1 MTTTNPDSGLTQANA
16 PLLVSVNQPLSGRIS
31 EQYESCPKSQT
42 LVLHARVVSGN
53 GGGPDKTILN
63 SPRHLKRLGF
73 RSACLYLRDPNDSG
87 FEVLRQRASESKA
100 ELVEV
105 DDFGILDWKIVSR
118 AREQVRRLK
127 PDIWHGHDYK
137 SNLLGL
143 LLSREHPMKL
153 VTTVHGWVQKT
164 WKTPLYYA
172 IDRRCLPRYDQ
183 VICVSQDLFSDCQ
196 RLGVAPEKLSL
207 INNAI
212 ALEDYAPS
220 LTTDVAKRKLGIATD
235 RRLLVGVGRLSAE
248 KGFDL
253 LIKAVANLNRA
264 GRDVPLAIAGDGDA
278 RESLQEL
285 ISQLDCGDK
294 VKLLGFVKDTQLV
307 YQAADMFVLSSY
319 REGLPNVV
327 LEAMASGVPV
337 LSTNIAGM
345 PTLVEDGVNG
355 KLIEPGSVE
364 ALQNSI
370 DELLDDEP
378 QKKRFVEA
386 AYQTIQDRFDFGK
399 RMDKVLEIY
408 QRLGDWSKLE
418 TIDPVST
425 IDSLIGEIESAN
437 EPNQAIQVHVEPW
450 SGELPGP
457 NETAW
462 PRLPGHQA
470 AWVNAISKGLGHKAF
485 LIHARS
491 AGRIVGVLPLSLVA
505 GPIFGKFLVSLPY
518 INTGGVW
525 ARDEGVAR
533 KLIDAACE
541 LADEL
546 DVKQLELRHELSI
559 AHEKLNFERTDKVH
573 LRLTLPESTDL
584 LMSSLKSK
592 VRSQVKK
599 SQNAGLTV
607 HFGGVELLS
616 DFYCVFAKNM
626 RDLGTPVFSK
636 KLFAEV
642 LNAFGTNAE
651 LCVIRSNGHAVAG
664 GLLVHAEGITEV
676 PSASCLRS
684 FNHLNANMFMYWHL
698 LARAIERG
706 SNTFD
711 FGRSSNGSGTFKFKT
726 QWGAQAYPA
735 HWQYYVRKGN
745 PTAMRVDSKHNQ
757 RMTKIWKRL
766 PTCVTNFVGPTVVRG
781 IP

>member
-1 MTTTNPDSGLTQANA
+1 MKQADA
-16 PLLVSVNQPLSGRIS
+16 PLIVPGQLVPPNQPLPGQTS
-31 EQYESCPKSQT
+31 EQYESWPRSQP

-87 FEVLRQRASESKA
+87 FEVLRQRANESKA
-100 ELVEV
+100 RLVEV

-143 LLSREHPMKL
+143 LLCREHPMKL

-207 INNAI
+207 IDNAI
-212 ALEDYAPS
+212 ALEDYAPT
-220 LTTDVAKRKLGIATD
+220 LQTAAAKRELGFATD
-235 RRLLVGVGRLSAE
+235 RSLLVGVGRLSAE

-253 LIKAVANLNRA
+253 LIKSVANLNRA
-264 GRDVPLAIAGDGDA
+264 GKDVALAIAGDGDA
-278 RESLQEL
+278 REPLQEL

-294 VKLLGFVKDTQLV
+294 IKLLGFVKDTQLV

-345 PTLVEDGVNG
+345 PTLIEDGVNG

-378 QKKRFVEA
+378 QKKRFAEA
-386 AYQTIQDRFDFGK
+386 AYKTIQERFDFGK
-399 RMDKVLEIY
+399 RMEKVLKIY
-408 QRLGDWSKLE
+408 QRLGDWSKPE
-418 TIDPVST
+418 AIDPVST
-425 IDSLIGEIESAN
+425 IDSLIEEIESAN
-437 EPNQAIQVHVEPW
+437 EPDQTIQVQVETGF
-450 SGELPGP
+450 GELP
-457 NETAW
+457 ESVDAEL
-462 PRLPGHQA
+462 PRLLGHQA
-470 AWVNAISKGLGHKAF
+470 AWVDAISKGLGHKTF

-491 AGRIVGVLPLSLVA
+491 AGRVVGVLPLSLVA

-525 ARDEGVAR
+525 ARDERVAR
-533 KLIDAACE
+533 KLIDAACK
-541 LADEL
+541 LADKL
-546 DVKQLELRHELSI
+546 DVKHLEVRHELPVS
-559 AHEKLNFERTDKVH
+559 HPKLNFERTDKVH
-573 LRLTLPESTDL
+573 LRLTLPESTNL

-599 SQNAGLTV
+599 SQKAELTV
-607 HFGGVELLS
+607 HFGGVEWLG
-616 DFYCVFAKNM
+616 DFYRVFATNM

-642 LNAFGTNAE
+642 LQAFGANAE
-651 LCVIRSNGHAVAG
+651 LCVVRNNGRAVAG

-698 LARAIERG
+698 LARAIERD
-706 SNTFD
+706 SRTFD
-711 FGRSSNGSGTFKFKT
+711 FGRSSKDSGTFKFKT

-745 PTAMRVDSKHNQ
+745 PTALRVDSKHNQ
-757 RMTKIWKRL
+757 RITKIWKRL
-766 PTCVTNFVGPTVVRG
+766 PTCVTNFVGPTIVRG